1 MSLNIRW
8 FFSLIQ
14 MILLYF
20 ILFSDFSGD
29 VLVADGVEHIF
40 MCLLIIYMCVC
51 VYTHI
56 FVCVKCLFKF
66 LPRVL
71 LSFLLTINFQGSHLY
86 ILKSSLS
93 SCILIIAISSCS
105 GDFLVD
111 SLFLLIYLFIYH

>member
-1 MSLNIRW
+1 MQMLAVFSSIVARVENYRMEFSFNFWWGTDLFLYVNPMSLNIRW

-20 ILFSDFSGD
+20 ILFSDFSGA

-56 FVCVKCLFKF
+56 CVCEVPIQIFAQSFVE
-66 LPRVL
+66 
-71 LSFLLTINFQGSHLY
+71 LSVNY
-86 ILKSSLS
+86 
-93 SCILIIAISSCS
+93 
-105 GDFLVD
+105 
-111 SLFLLIYLFIYH
+111 